1 MKSDAI
7 KKGIERAPHR
17 ALLKSLG
24 IVENDL
30 KKPFIAIVNS
40 YTSIVPGHVHLNHV
54 ANAVANGIRR
64 GGGVPFEFNT
74 IAVCDGLAMGHE
86 GMKYSL
92 PSRDIIADSIEIMIQ
107 AHRFDGMVLIPN
119 CDKVTPGMLM
129 AAARIDIPSIVIT
142 GGPML
147 SGRYKGRKLGVISMF
162 EAVGEFKANK
172 ITKKDL
178 KEFEDR
184 ACPTPGSCNGMFTA
198 NTMACVTEALGLSL
212 PYSAAIPAVDVRRQ
226 RIAEKSGEKILD
238 LINKDL
244 KPSDVL
250 NIDSFQ
256 NAIIVDMALGGS
268 TNTVLHLSAIAREAR
283 IPLSLEIFDTISK
296 KTPHLCD
303 MSPSGPYT
311 MDDLDKAGGIPAV
324 MKELEPFL
332 NSESITVS
340 TFTISK
346 NIEEAKTF
354 DKEVIRPLSN
364 PVHQEGGIS
373 ILWGNI
379 APKGAVVKTGAVPPE
394 LLTHKGPARVFN
406 SEEDAM
412 NAILNGNI
420 KKRDVVL
427 IRFEGPKGGPGMRE
441 MLSPSSAIVGLGLS
455 ESIALITDGRFSGG
469 SRGLCVGHISP
480 EAAENGPIAIIEEED
495 IIEID
500 IPHRTINVQI
510 CEKELLSRLQKLEPF
525 KFKIQKG
532 YLTRYSN
539 MVKSAN
545 EGATLRIPY
554 TK

>member
-1 MKSDAI
+1 LKSDAI

-40 YTSIVPGHVHLNHV
+40 YTSIVPGHIHLNHV

-212 PYSAAIPAVDVRRQ
+212 PYSATIPAVEVRRL

-238 LINKDL
+238 LIKKDL
-244 KPSDVL
+244 KPTDIL
-250 NIDSFQ
+250 TIDSFQ

-268 TNTVLHLSAIAREAR
+268 TNTVLHLSAIAHEAR

-296 KTPHLCD
+296 RTPHLCD
-303 MSPSGPYT
+303 MSPGGPYT

-324 MKELEPFL
+324 MKELEPIL

-340 TFTISK
+340 TFTIAK

-354 DKEVIRPLSN
+354 DKDVIRPLSN

-379 APKGAVVKTGAVPPE
+379 APKGAVVKTGAVPSE

-412 NAILNGNI
+412 KAILNGNI
-420 KKRDVVL
+420 KKKDVVL

-455 ESIALITDGRFSGG
+455 ESVALITDGRFSGG

-510 CEKELLSRLQKLEPF
+510 CEKELLNRLQKLEPF

-545 EGATLRIPY
+545 EGATLKTPY